1 MKYPCSSHELHYLK
15 EIDHIQE
22 REFGTQN
29 DLEKL
34 MIYDMKN
41 A

>member
-1 MKYPCSSHELHYLK
+1 MLIQLMNDITLEAVA
-15 EIDHIQE
+15 HIQE

-29 DLEKL
+29 ELEKL
-34 MIYDMKN
+34 MIYDIKN

>member
-1 MKYPCSSHELHYLK
+1 MMKQLTNYITLK
-15 EIDHIQE
+15 EIAQIQE

-29 DLEKL
+29 DLAKF
-34 MIYDMKN
+34 MIYDMKD